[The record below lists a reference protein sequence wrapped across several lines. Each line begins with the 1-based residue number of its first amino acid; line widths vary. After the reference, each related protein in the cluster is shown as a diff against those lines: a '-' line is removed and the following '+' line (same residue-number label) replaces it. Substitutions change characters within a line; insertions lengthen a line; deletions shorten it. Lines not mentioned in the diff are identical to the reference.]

1 MHFTFNY
8 YKERCFVNNVMC
20 GWNLFLVLL
29 TNNPSSVNIEY
40 PKVEED
46 MTKPITCTRKK
57 KYFNKKKVIL
67 SRT

>member
-8 YKERCFVNNVMC
+8 YKEGCFVNNVMC

-29 TNNPSSVNIEY
+29 TNNPSFVNIEQ

-57 KYFNKKKVIL
+57 KDFYKKKK
-67 SRT
+67 